1 MRMREVRQAK
11 NVKAKELADAI
22 ETDEPMISKFEN
34 YKCLPVP
41 KQLERICDYLQCTI
55 EQIYK
60 DEEIY
65 IKKTKQETK
74 ERKEDCYKITIR
86 LPEEARAT
94 LKTILKKCG
103 YKDITYW
110 IYRCYERLLKQYEII
125 TKKDQSNARTSKGQ
139 VGGINNP

>member
-1 MRMREVRQAK
+1 MKMKEIRQARQ
-11 NVKAKELADAI
+11 VKAKELADAI

-65 IKKTKQETK
+65 IKKSKQKTE

-86 LPEEARAT
+86 LPEEARVT
-94 LKTILKKCG
+94 LKTTLKRCG

-110 IYRCYERLLKQYEII
+110 IYRCYERLLKQYEYV
-125 TKKDQSNARTSKGQ
+125 TKNGSSNAVTSKSQ
-139 VGGINNP
+139 SVE